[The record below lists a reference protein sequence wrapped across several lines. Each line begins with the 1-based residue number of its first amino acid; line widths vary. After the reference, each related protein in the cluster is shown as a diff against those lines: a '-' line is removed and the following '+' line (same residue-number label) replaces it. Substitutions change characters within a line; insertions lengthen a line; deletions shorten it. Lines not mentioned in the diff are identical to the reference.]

1 MIVEKI
7 QHSIKADQKNLV
19 FYFDADGS
27 VKEELSAIEEAGIK
41 VIEVN
46 NNFFQL
52 KYQLEYEL
60 SGQQVFVYHNYPK
73 PNGAALKKYPLLD
86 LLKANTELRLDDVSE
101 FLGQYQLPGHM
112 EVFIKP
118 YIKQLKTKTNQKKL
132 AKILDAQHL
141 TEDTLKR
148 GLISI
153 ALDFSTVASK
163 NECIAKLLVLS
174 TQEPEFAKA
183 IKALEEQEL
192 LENVQKWLKLLVD
205 ESEEITIDFI
215 KRVACKLKYNYL
227 TQLIDHTVKED
238 SYGKLKLN
246 NPADVNRVQAFFND
260 WKENKVLSN
269 SLDEVLTDVAAAVD
283 SLKVLKWYGPQEDYG
298 YYSEQ
303 MVAEIIQGFYA
314 TVQQNPV
321 QVSEECGKWLRPGF
335 TTEANRLQVQFIDYV
350 AKAYSVLAAN
360 SGFNFH
366 RPEEFIEAYKNELYK
381 VDYYY
386 RKALVVFDDVQDKL
400 FEYEEKAKELHAA
413 ISEKYD
419 RFLIDLNVKWQ
430 TALKDIQFNYEAIKV
445 DKQYNFYTD
454 NIRSFNNKLV
464 VIISDAL
471 RYELGQ
477 ELYEDLLSESKNNV
491 AIEPC
496 LASIP
501 SYTNLGMS
509 NLLPNT
515 GLELE
520 KGDGEMVFK
529 INGISTASTNRAAI
543 LQAAEAESDTIDFVE
558 LKRMDKTA
566 KRAFFRK
573 NRITYVYH
581 DRVDAMGDKRRTEHQ
596 TFEAGVKA
604 LDDLKW
610 MIRNIS
616 GEMSIPNIMIT
627 ADHGFI
633 YNYNELPEA
642 NREDTPKTTGFD
654 RKHIRFVVADEFES
668 EIDGYQFPMRNTTN
682 IDTDLKI
689 AIPRA
694 TNRYRRQ
701 GSGIQFVHGGA
712 SMQEL
717 LTPVIKYYKHKTEI
731 LKTVS
736 FKRID
741 SVDKITSGSLK
752 LQLLQDEAVSNRLKA
767 VEVVFGLYGDDGKL
781 LSNEVEV
788 NFNSVSSNPRERFY
802 EAILYL
808 TTAGSKATYCHL
820 RGFDKKDNSKL
831 NPVGVNEIIKISS
844 LMEKDEF

>member
-1 MIVEKI
+1 MIVEKV
-7 QHSIKADQKNLV
+7 QHSIKTDQKNLV

-27 VKEELSAIEEAGIK
+27 VKEELPAIKEAGIK
-41 VIEVN
+41 VIEVKS
-46 NNFFQL
+46 NFFQL

-60 SGQQVFVYHNYPK
+60 SGEQVFVYHNYSK
-73 PNGAALKKYPLLD
+73 PNDTELKKYPLLD
-86 LLKANTELRLDDVSE
+86 LLKANTELRLDDISE
-101 FLGQYQLPGHM
+101 FLAQFQLPDHM
-112 EVFIKP
+112 ESFIKP

-141 TEDTLKR
+141 TEDTLKL
-148 GLISI
+148 GLISL
-153 ALDFSTVASK
+153 ALDFNTVVSK
-163 NECIAKLLVLS
+163 NECLAKLLIIS
-174 TQEPEFAKA
+174 QDTKSFEKA
-183 IKALEEQEL
+183 IKTLNELEL
-192 LENVQKWLKLLVD
+192 ADVIQKWIKLLTN
-205 ESEEITIDFI
+205 ESGELTLDFI
-215 KRVACKLKYNYL
+215 KQVACKLKYNYL

-238 SYGKLKLN
+238 DYAKLKLN
-246 NPADVNRVQAFFND
+246 NSSDINRIQAFFND
-260 WKENKVLSN
+260 WKENKTLAG
-269 SLDEVLTDVAAAVD
+269 SLDDVLNEVAFSVD
-283 SLKVLKWYGPQEDYG
+283 SLKVLSWYGTQADYG
-298 YYSEQ
+298 YYSDQ
-303 MVAEIIQGFYA
+303 MVSEIIQGFYFN
-314 TVQQNPV
+314 VQKSPQ
-321 QVSEECGKWLRPGF
+321 QISEECTKWLRPNF
-335 TTEANRLQVQFIDYV
+335 TTGVNYLQIQFIDYV
-350 AKAYSVLAAN
+350 ARTYSILAVN
-360 SGFNFH
+360 RSFDYH
-366 RPEEFIEAYKNELYK
+366 RPEEFIDAYKKELYK

-386 RKALVVFDDVQDKL
+386 RKALVVFDQVQDKL

-413 ISEKYD
+413 ISERYD
-419 RFLIDLNVKWQ
+419 RFIIDLNVKWQ
-430 TALKDIQFNYEAIKV
+430 SSLKDIQFNFDEINV

-520 KGDGEMVFK
+520 KGDNDMVFK
-529 INGISTASTNRAAI
+529 INGTSTVSTNRAAI
-543 LQAAEAESDTIDFVE
+543 LQSVEPESDTIDFSD
-558 LKRMDKTA
+558 LKRMDKA
-566 KRAFFRK
+566 EKRAFFRK

-581 DRVDAMGDKRRTEHQ
+581 DRVDSMGDKKRTEHQ

-604 LDDLKW
+604 LDDLNW

-616 GEMSIPNIMIT
+616 GEMSIPNIIVT
-627 ADHGFI
+627 SDHGFI

-642 NREDTPKTTGFD
+642 NREDTPKTKGYD
-654 RKHIRFVVADEFES
+654 RKHVRFVVAEDFEN
-668 EIDGYQFPMRNTTN
+668 EIDGYEVPMRNTTN
-682 IDTDLKI
+682 IDTDLKV

-701 GSGIQFVHGGA
+701 GAGIQFVHGGA

-717 LTPVIKYYKHKTEI
+717 LTPVIKYYKHAKEI
-731 LKTVS
+731 KKTVT

-741 SVDKITSGSLK
+741 NTDRITSGSLK
-752 LQLLQDEAVSNRLKA
+752 LQLIQDEAVSNNLKA
-767 VEVVFGLYGDDGKL
+767 ADMVFGLYGDDGKM

-788 NFNSVSSNPRERFY
+788 NFNSVSSSPKERYF

-808 TTAGSKATYCHL
+808 TTEGSRATYCHL
-820 RGFDKKDNSKL
+820 KGFDKKDKSKL